1 MSSDSSATTVRLN
14 PTATGFEPSEG
25 SMKQLSVRVVICTV
39 VMATTLTGQSVAVR
53 LPDESEGIEGI
64 ARALVSAFDQVD
76 VLALG
81 EAHGRALDSD
91 LRLAIVRHPEFPNK
105 VRSIVVEF
113 GSATEQV
120 TLDRYIQGEKVSQAQ
135 LEHVWKSTTQARNG
149 VWDDPIYAEFFAAV
163 RDVNAKLPTDSRIRV
178 FGGDPGPGGNRS
190 RETTA
195 VSILKE
201 HVLQKKS
208 KALVVYG
215 AAHFY
220 RNMPAAYLATM
231 GQDVG
236 LASALEAIYP
246 GRTMVVIPVGGR
258 LDLPPAITLRMLP
271 DYQKFD
277 RALKT
282 RTRPVLV
289 PLSREPFGGFSAEE
303 FVGGQLITCAGS
315 GGCRSVFNGSPLT
328 LRSIADAVV
337 YVGNGDQADAR
348 AR

>member
-1 MSSDSSATTVRLN
+1 MQQTSI
-14 PTATGFEPSEG
+14 
-25 SMKQLSVRVVICTV
+25 RVVICAV
-39 VMATTLTGQSVAVR
+39 VTATTLTAQSGAVR
-53 LPDESEGIEGI
+53 LPDESEGIGRI

-81 EAHGRALDSD
+81 EAHGRTLDSD
-91 LRLAIVRHPEFPNK
+91 LRLAIVRRPDFPDK

-113 GSATEQV
+113 GSITEQV
-120 TLDRYIQGEKVSQAQ
+120 TLDRYIQGETVSPAQ
-135 LEHVWKSTTQARNG
+135 LEQVWKSTTQAPNG
-149 VWDDPIYAEFFAAV
+149 VWDSPIYAEFFAAV
-163 RDVNAKLPTDSRIRV
+163 RDVNAKLPVDRRIRV
-178 FGGDPGPGGNRS
+178 FGGDPGPGVNRS

-208 KALVVYG
+208 KALVIYG

-236 LASALEAIYP
+236 LATALEAIYP
-246 GRTMVVIPVGGR
+246 GRTLVVIPVGGR
-258 LDLPPAITLRMLP
+258 LALPPAITLRILP
-271 DYQKFD
+271 DYKKFD

-282 RTRPVLV
+282 QARPVLL

-303 FVGGQLITCAGS
+303 FIGGQLITCAGS

-337 YVGNGDQADAR
+337 YVGNGDQANAR